1 MSYAILALIID
12 FVFVTNG
19 IEVSMKDTS
28 LPVT

>member
-1 MSYAILALIID
+1 MSYEILALIID

-28 LPVT
+28 LPVI